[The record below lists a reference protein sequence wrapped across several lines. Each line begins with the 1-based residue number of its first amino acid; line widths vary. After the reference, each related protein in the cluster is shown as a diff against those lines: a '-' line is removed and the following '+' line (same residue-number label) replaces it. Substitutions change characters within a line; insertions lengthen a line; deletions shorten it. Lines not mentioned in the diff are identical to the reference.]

1 MVNPDGVVLGNYRKN
16 LQGKDMNR
24 NFFADE
30 DENDYELCTEVEL
43 IKEYMKD
50 NLPHKNTL
58 KLFLDIHAHSR
69 KKSVFVYA
77 PKPPDVPSIERIQHF
92 SKILE
97 QNSPIFSQEN
107 CSYNNDQRKANCARL
122 GIFNNYSLV
131 DSYTVEASCWGF
143 VEDG

>member
-24 NFFADE
+24 HFFADE
-30 DENDYELCTEVEL
+30 KDNENNELCTEVEL
-43 IKEYMKD
+43 IKAYMKE
-50 NLPHKNTL
+50 NLAEKKRL

-69 KKSVFVYA
+69 KRSVFVYA
-77 PKPPDVPSIERIQHF
+77 PKPPDVQSITRIQHF
-92 SKILE
+92 SQLLE

-122 GIFNNYSLV
+122 GIFNNYGLV

-143 VEDG
+143 D